1 MRISIHP
8 EGLTA
13 YAATTTVLAAD
24 LAAATTRTATPDLL
38 ALAFGLVGADFLT
51 AYAAAH
57 TTHVATLT
65 DLSAILAAA
74 SAATGTAVTTYTA
87 HDDAHAAA
95 VRAAATELD
104 A

>member
-13 YAATTTVLAAD
+13 YAATTTALAAD
-24 LAAATTRTATPDLL
+24 LAATTRVATPDLL
-38 ALAFGLVGADFLT
+38 AAAFGLVGADFLT

-57 TTHVATLT
+57 TTHVAALT

-74 SAATGTAVTTYTA
+74 SAATGTAATTYTA

>member
-24 LAAATTRTATPDLL
+24 LAAATTRVATPDLL
-38 ALAFGLVGADFLT
+38 APAFGLVGADFLT

-74 SAATGTAVTTYTA
+74 SAATGTAATTYTA
-87 HDDAHAAA
+87 HDDA
-95 VRAAATELD
+95 RAAAIRAAAAELD
-104 A
+104 T